1 MDELENY
8 PLPIPDRSYTQEL
21 LDTPVPLENRIELL
35 SAYVLP
41 TAKIHTLSQ
50 LVKKLEI
57 TPRSVHEL
65 SQALGIEFK
74 EAADGTEEYPLFTYE
89 LLEEELAWDEIIAE
103 QDDYVSAE
111 MISRI
116 VGRDVRWVK
125 YRANELAVF
134 PSHQMTA
141 TKRMSLAYPKS
152 LIAQLRH
159 VMLHTP
165 AAGEWSSIAELA
177 EEVGKDREWVVKRLQ
192 DSGIE
197 SQERIGRLNHNSN
210 PHYPPMASEY
220 LLECLQ
226 VENNLAGS
234 WVTAAYIEHSVG
246 RTSHWVSARLASY
259 YQVKELRLD
268 DTMKRTWHYPP
279 EVLKAL
285 KAESEQEMAVQAAEE
300 FMTVKALAQKLG
312 RSVLWVRNRV
322 AEIEATP
329 EIRRNRSNR
338 SYEYYSPDV
347 LEELTRINE
356 QVRD

>member
-1 MDELENY
+1 MDESENY

-21 LDTPVPLENRIELL
+21 LETPVPLANRIELL
-35 SAYVLP
+35 SAYVLQ
-41 TAKIHTLSQ
+41 TAKIHTLGQ
-50 LVKKLEI
+50 LVKKLDI
-57 TPRSVHEL
+57 TPKAVHEL
-65 SQALGIEFK
+65 SEELGIEFK
-74 EAADGTEEYPLFTYE
+74 EGPDGAEEYPLFTYE
-89 LLEEELAWDEIIAE
+89 LLQEELAWGEIIAE
-103 QDDYVSAE
+103 QDDYVSVE
-111 MISRI
+111 MTSRI
-116 VGRDVRWVK
+116 IGRDVRWVK
-125 YRANELAVF
+125 HRANELAVF
-134 PSHQMTA
+134 PSYQMTA

-165 AAGEWSSIAELA
+165 PAGEWSSIAELA
-177 EEVGKDREWVVKRLQ
+177 EEVERDRDWVVKRLQ
-192 DSGIE
+192 DAGIE

-210 PHYPPMASEY
+210 PHYPPAASEY
-220 LLECLQ
+220 LFECLQ
-226 VENNLAGS
+226 AENNVAGS
-234 WVTAAYIEHSVG
+234 WVTAAYIEHSIG
-246 RTSHWVSARLASY
+246 RTNQWVSARLTVY
-259 YQVKELRLD
+259 DQVKELRLD
-268 DTMKRTWHYPP
+268 DNMKRTWHYPP

-338 SYEYYSPDV
+338 AYEYYSPDV

-356 QVRD
+356 QARD